1 MLETILH
8 HNLVLIK
15 LKKILKYIVLLNY
28 IMKYN
33 KRRQRVP
40 ENAIKLSWDDKKY
53 ILNGFPVIELSYE
66 KLIHKKVQFNT
77 KNISHIFL
85 SIPKGL
91 KYFAWFRKYKSQNVC
106 FIMKIGRNRSTI
118 SDIYLYNCCFKPVLC
133 SGRGTIVYGTLFN
146 INNYTFYNMENVYYY
161 KGENINADNQINK
174 LYFMN
179 QLFTN
184 IKQVLYTKNDII
196 FGLPMMNYNYT
207 ELCDQ
212 LQNVPYEMY
221 AIQNRHLY
229 SNGTFY
235 NEKIHIDKKIYATF
249 LIKATI
255 MTDIYNLHVI
265 NDDDEF
271 IEYKQAYIPDIKT
284 SILMNNL
291 FRNIRENTNI
301 DYIEE
306 SEDEEEFEDISL
318 DKYVDLKKEYKMKC
332 LYTKKFKS
340 WIPLEISQDNVH
352 HKNNII
358 N

>member
-1 MLETILH
+1 M
-8 HNLVLIK
+8 
-15 LKKILKYIVLLNY
+15 KKI
-28 IMKYN
+28 
-33 KRRQRVP
+33 
-40 ENAIKLSWDDKKY
+40 
-53 ILNGFPVIELSYE
+53 
-66 KLIHKKVQFNT
+66 T
-77 KNISHIFL
+77 
-85 SIPKGL
+85 
-91 KYFAWFRKYKSQNVC
+91 
-106 FIMKIGRNRSTI
+106 
-118 SDIYLYNCCFKPVLC
+118 
-133 SGRGTIVYGTLFN
+133 
-146 INNYTFYNMENVYYY
+146 
-161 KGENINADNQINK
+161 
-174 LYFMN
+174 
-179 QLFTN
+179 
-184 IKQVLYTKNDII
+184 YTKNDII

-265 NDDDEF
+265 DDDNEY